1 MAIMNPEG
9 KMQCNPPSKS
19 VIEPDDVLIAMGE
32 RAKLKQLELE
42 LES

>member
-1 MAIMNPEG
+1 MAIMKPDGE
-9 KMQCNPPSKS
+9 MQFNPPGKS